1 MDNKILNK
9 LDTYLIAN
17 ENNYDLSGTIITSNH
32 PVAVLSSTFASSS
45 LPMMEQVVPV
55 SSWAY
60 RYIIP
65 DIHAGSR
72 HPSYI
77 RAFASERDTYINT
90 YYNGHPGT
98 MHLNE
103 GDFIETIFE
112 NSPYVM
118 TSNKPIM
125 VMQFMTSYTAMTY
138 LPAISQFGNSFSI
151 PPRVPNWS
159 NYLVLIASEH
169 DEAGITFEGQT
180 IPSRQRTSK
189 IMVDNVRYVVTTY
202 SLLAGTE
209 RVFHSSSAGRFGGF
223 VYGSYS
229 TTVFYAYPFGL
240 TLSETGITTV
250 KSDTYTV
257 VPAKSDS
264 YVMFCL
270 QSYQGLRIATL
281 LMY

>member
-1 MDNKILNK
+1 M
-9 LDTYLIAN
+9 AV
-17 ENNYDLSGTIITSNH
+17 LSGT
-32 PVAVLSSTFASSS
+32 FSSS
-45 LPMMEQVVPV
+45 GLPMMEQAVPV

-65 DIHAGSR
+65 DIDGSR
-72 HPSYI
+72 YPSYL

-103 GDFIETIFE
+103 GDFIETHFD

-125 VMQFMTSYTAMTY
+125 VMQFISSYTAMTN

-151 PPRVPNWS
+151 PPGEPNWS

-240 TLSETGITTV
+240 TLSETGTTTH
-250 KSDTYTV
+250 KKRYI
-257 VPAKSDS
+257 
-264 YVMFCL
+264 L
-270 QSYQGLRIATL
+270 TL
-281 LMY
+281 LFMLIFMLQCNHKLTSL